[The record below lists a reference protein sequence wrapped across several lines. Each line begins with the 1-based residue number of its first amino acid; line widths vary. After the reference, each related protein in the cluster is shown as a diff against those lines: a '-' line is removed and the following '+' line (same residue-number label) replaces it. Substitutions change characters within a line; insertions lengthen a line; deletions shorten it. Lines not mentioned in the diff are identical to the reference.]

1 MPEEYLSLVAAM
13 KSLTQV
19 DGDSTVSLPVAEN
32 GWSTRP
38 NTDSYGQIALEF
50 EASASRGDDGKCDMA
65 YEGSFDLYS
74 RDKHGA
80 GWLPYIRT
88 TLTTYCGGSWRMTLC
103 TYEHETKL
111 FHWEWVFQ
119 VMD

>member
-1 MPEEYLSLVAAM
+1 MSLVAAL
-13 KSLTQV
+13 KALTQP
-19 DGDSTVSLPVAEN
+19 DTDALPVAEN

-38 NTDSYGQIALEF
+38 TTDSYGIVQMDF
-50 EASASRGDDGKCDMA
+50 EASASRGDNVKRDMA

-80 GWLPYIRT
+80 GWLPYVRS
-88 TLTTYCGGSWRMTLC
+88 TLTTHCGGSWRMTLC